1 LQLYTESSKELTSTS
16 TEVSEISDEIG
27 KNIEELSQGAQ
38 NQAKEA
44 EKGSEMIINLGD
56 LINQEQKYIDELN
69 NSSKEVNVSID
80 AGLSAI
86 GELISNTNESENA
99 AKEISKVI
107 EDTNISSK
115 NIGNV
120 SVVIASIAEQTNLL
134 ALNAAIEAARAGEHG
149 KGFAVVADEIRKL
162 AEESTKSTKEI
173 DNIVTELINNVDNA
187 VKKMA
192 TITEIFE
199 IQTLKVNITEDK
211 FKEISI
217 AINVTEK
224 IVNELFLSSSE
235 MNDNK
240 IQVLEVIQNLSAI
253 AEEYAASTEEAS
265 ASTEEQIVS
274 IDEIANESESLYE
287 LIQELNKFVLAF
299 KI

>member
-1 LQLYTESSKELTSTS
+1 
-16 TEVSEISDEIG
+16 
-27 KNIEELSQGAQ
+27 
-38 NQAKEA
+38 
-44 EKGSEMIINLGD
+44 
-56 LINQEQKYIDELN
+56 
-69 NSSKEVNVSID
+69 
-80 AGLSAI
+80 LSAI